1 MGTGTVGQGREE
13 VAEVPRQPAVEGRKA
28 VAFECIQQ
36 ADGHNLAREKVDIRM
51 GLDLLEPV
59 GYDTE
64 QMDDDVVHRHGAVLS
79 WLWLQQPSKIRQR
92 RALFN

>member
-1 MGTGTVGQGREE
+1 MT
-13 VAEVPRQPAVEGRKA
+13 
-28 VAFECIQQ
+28 FERVQQ
-36 ADGHNLAREKVDIRM
+36 ADSDDLARVKVDIPM

-79 WLWLQQPSKIRQR
+79 WVWPQQPSKIRQR